1 MLQDISWQIHVVF
14 IIVVVIIIIIIIII
28 VTSTIIIIIICKTF
42 MFHVITYQP
51 VYSSFKIA
59 TTSLF
64 S

>member
-14 IIVVVIIIIIIIII
+14 IIVVVIIIIIII

-42 MFHVITYQP
+42 MFHVITYQA

>member
-14 IIVVVIIIIIIIII
+14 IIVVIIIIIIIII
-28 VTSTIIIIIICKTF
+28 VTITIIIIIIICKTF
-42 MFHVITYQP
+42 TFHVITYQP

>member
-14 IIVVVIIIIIIIII
+14 IIVVIIIIIIII
-28 VTSTIIIIIICKTF
+28 VTITIIIIIIICKTF
-42 MFHVITYQP
+42 TFHVITYQP